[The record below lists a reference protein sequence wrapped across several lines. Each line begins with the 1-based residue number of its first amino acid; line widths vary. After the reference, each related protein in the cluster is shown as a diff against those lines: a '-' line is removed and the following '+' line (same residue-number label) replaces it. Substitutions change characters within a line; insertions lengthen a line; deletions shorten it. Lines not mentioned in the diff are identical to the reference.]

1 MNPMRSK
8 RVIALLGPTNTGKTH
23 MAVERMLTFPTGM
36 IGLPLRLLAREIYDR
51 LVARVGAMQVAL
63 ITGEEKIWPERAR
76 YYVCTV
82 EAMPLS
88 IPVDCMVI
96 DEVQLA
102 ADFERGHVFTDRIL
116 HARGRD
122 ETWLLGAETMKP
134 LLKSLLPNVEFRSRP
149 RLSSLTYAGPKKLTR
164 LPPRSAIVAFSADMV
179 YSVAELI
186 RRTRGGAAVVMGA
199 LSPRTRNAQVALY
212 QSGEVDYLVAT
223 DAIGMGLNMDIEH
236 VAFAATRKFD
246 GFRFRELTMPEL
258 AQIAGRA
265 GRYLNDGTFGVT
277 AHAEPF
283 DEETVLALEEHRFPP
298 VRHVQWRNRN
308 LNFRSVDHLLASLR
322 ATPNREGLMRAP
334 MAADVAALELLTRN
348 EEVMAL
354 ADSPETVELLWEVC
368 QIPDYRNITGADHAH
383 LVAQIFRFLRGPEGV
398 IDEDWLARQVA
409 RCDKPEGDI
418 DTLSN
423 RIAHV
428 RTWTFVANRSRWLKD
443 AEYWRGRTREVE
455 DRLSDAL
462 HERLTNRFID
472 RQTSVLLKKLR
483 EKDILMSSVD
493 DEGNVE
499 VEGAHVGRVEGLRF
513 FPDGAAQTGEHAR
526 AWNTAAQKAVA
537 RELSDRAQAIMAA
550 PDGDFTL
557 DAEGR
562 VLWKGHAIGR
572 LRPGADILR
581 PKVEVLAD
589 EALAGAERDM
599 VLKRLEKF
607 VSRHLQE
614 LLSPLYALAEGGDG
628 GEEGEAITGLAR
640 GLAFRLVEALGV
652 LPREDVAEDVKQLDQ
667 DMRAPL
673 RKHGVRFGA
682 YHIFIPALL
691 KPAPTQARL
700 LLWKLWQ
707 EQQGGE
713 MKDVPPPPANG
724 LTSVPV
730 DENWPEGYALVAG
743 YRPCKRRAVRVDML
757 ERLGDMIR
765 DRVFWKPRFTGEER
779 PEGSVEGGGFMVIPD
794 MMSLVGCSGED
805 FAAVLETLGYK
816 PEHRKVKMEKKAEEA
831 KTEEAA
837 TEAEKLTGEA
847 KAEAEEAEKSAEE
860 SKTASAAEAT
870 EAAQPAETPE
880 AVEAGEAASVAA
892 EAKAEETVA
901 AEPEEVEIVVW
912 WPDGTGPFRCKKK
925 AAPRGKAPGARRGK
939 PAKGRGGKGGKP
951 PHKGG
956 GRPAPRKKER
966 APDPDSPFAV
976 LAKLKEQK

>member
-1 MNPMRSK
+1 MRTK
-8 RVIALLGPTNTGKTH
+8 RLIALLGPTNTGKTH

-51 LVARVGAMQVAL
+51 LVARVGGLQVAL

-116 HARGRD
+116 HARGRE
-122 ETWLLGAETMKP
+122 ETWLLGADTMKP
-134 LLKSLLPNVEFRSRP
+134 LLKSLLPEVEFRSRP
-149 RLSSLTYAGPKKLTR
+149 RLSTLSYAGPKKLTR

-179 YSVAELI
+179 YSIAELI

-212 QSGEVDYLVAT
+212 QSGEVDWLVAT

-246 GFRFRELTMPEL
+246 GYRFRELTTAEL
-258 AQIAGRA
+258 GQIAGRA

-283 DEETVLALEEHRFPP
+283 DAETALALEEHRFPP

-308 LNFRSVDHLLASLR
+308 LNFRSVKHLLASLM
-322 ATPNREGLMRAP
+322 ATPNRTGLMRAP
-334 MAADVAALELLTRN
+334 MATDVAALELLSRN
-348 EEVMAL
+348 DEIMAL
-354 ADSPETVELLWEVC
+354 TDSPEAVELLWEAC
-368 QIPDYRNITGADHAH
+368 QLPDYRNITGADHAA
-383 LVAQIFRFLRGPEGV
+383 LIARIYRFLRSPAGV

-409 RCDKPEGDI
+409 RCERTEGDI

-428 RTWTFVANRSRWLKD
+428 RTWTFVANRGRWLKN
-443 AEYWRGRTREVE
+443 AAHWRERTRAVE

-472 RQTSVLLKKLR
+472 RRTSVLLKKLR
-483 EKDILMSSVD
+483 ERDVLMSSVD

-499 VEGAHVGRVEGLRF
+499 VEGAHVGRIEGLRYIA
-513 FPDGAAQTGEHAR
+513 DGAAQSGEHAR
-526 AWNTAAQKAVA
+526 AWSNAAQKAVA
-537 RELSDRAQAIMAA
+537 RALSDRAQAIMAA

-557 DAEGR
+557 DAHGDI
-562 VLWKGHAIGR
+562 LWQGHPIGR
-572 LRPGADILR
+572 LAPGADILR
-581 PKVEVLAD
+581 PAVRVLAD
-589 EALAGAERDM
+589 DALAGAERDM

-607 VSRHLQE
+607 VSRRLQE
-614 LLSPLYALAEGGDG
+614 LLAPLFALAEDN
-628 GEEGEAITGLAR
+628 EEEIRGLAR

-652 LPREDVAEDVKQLDQ
+652 LAREDVAEEVRQLDQ

-691 KPAPTQARL
+691 KPAPTQLRL
-700 LLWKLWQ
+700 LLWKLWR
-707 EQQGGE
+707 EKEGE
-713 MKDVPPPPANG
+713 KLDDLPPPPANG

-730 DENWPEGYALVAG
+730 DDGWPQGFALVAG
-743 YRPCKRRAVRVDML
+743 YRPCGRRAVRVDML

-779 PEGSVEGGGFMVIPD
+779 PEGSVEGGGFTVIPD

-805 FAAVLETLGYK
+805 FAAVLETLGYR
-816 PEHRKVKMEKKAEEA
+816 PEHRKVKVEKKPEARPSEGAAGEKPSGETAEEA
-831 KTEEAA
+831 SG
-837 TEAEKLTGEA
+837 AEP
-847 KAEAEEAEKSAEE
+847 
-860 SKTASAAEAT
+860 AS
-870 EAAQPAETPE
+870 AETPATDQPE
-880 AVEAGEAASVAA
+880 QA
-892 EAKAEETVA
+892 ETAPSDETEQ

-912 WPDGTGPFRCKKK
+912 WPDGTGPFRKRRKSAPKGRRGPKPGKGGGKRGGPPRK
-925 AAPRGKAPGARRGK
+925 ARTAPRGRPRR
-939 PAKGRGGKGGKP
+939 
-951 PHKGG
+951 
-956 GRPAPRKKER
+956 ER
-966 APDPDSPFAV
+966 EPDPDSPFAV
-976 LAKLKEQK
+976 LAKLKQQD

>member
-1 MNPMRSK
+1 MRSK
-8 RVIALLGPTNTGKTH
+8 RLIALLGPTNTGKTH

-51 LVARVGAMQVAL
+51 LVARIGRMQVAL
-63 ITGEEKIWPERAR
+63 ITGEEKVWPERAR

-88 IPVDCMVI
+88 IPVDCMII

-116 HARGRD
+116 HARGRE
-122 ETWLLGAETMKP
+122 ETWLLGAEIMKP
-134 LLKSLLPNVEFRSRP
+134 LLKSLLPDVEFRSRP
-149 RLSSLTYAGPKKLTR
+149 RLSTLAYAGPKKLTR
-164 LPPRSAIVAFSADMV
+164 LPPRSAIVAFSAEMV

-246 GFRFRELTMPEL
+246 GFRFRELTTPEL
-258 AQIAGRA
+258 GQIAGRA

-283 DEETVLALEEHRFPP
+283 DEETVLALEEHRFPS

-308 LNFRSVDHLLASLR
+308 LNFRSVKHLLASLM
-322 ATPNREGLMRAP
+322 AMPNREGLMRAP
-334 MAADVAALELLTRN
+334 TAADVAALELLTRN
-348 EEVMAL
+348 EEIMAL
-354 ADSPETVELLWEVC
+354 ADSAEAVELLWEAC
-368 QIPDYRNITGADHAH
+368 QLPDYRNITGADHAALIARIYH
-383 LVAQIFRFLRGPEGV
+383 FLRSPAGV
-398 IDEDWLARQVA
+398 IDEDWLAKQVA
-409 RCDKPEGDI
+409 RCDRTDGDI

-428 RTWTFVANRSRWLKD
+428 RTWTFVANRGRWLKD
-443 AEYWRGRTREVE
+443 ATHWRERTREVE

-472 RQTSVLLKKLR
+472 RHTSVLLKKLR
-483 EKDILMSSVD
+483 ERDVLMSSVD

-499 VEGAHVGRVEGLRF
+499 VEGAHVGRIEGLRF
-513 FPDGAAQTGEHAR
+513 VPDGAAQSGEHAK
-526 AWNTAAQKAVA
+526 AWNAAAQKAVA

-557 DAEGR
+557 DATGR
-562 VLWKGHAIGR
+562 VLWKEHAIGR
-572 LRPGADILR
+572 LKPGAEILR
-581 PKVEVLAD
+581 PQAEVLAD

-599 VLKRLEKF
+599 VQKRLEKF

-614 LLSPLYALAEGGDG
+614 LLNPLFELSDDN
-628 GEEGEAITGLAR
+628 EEEIRGLAR

-652 LPREDVAEDVKQLDQ
+652 LPREEMAEEVKQLDQ

-691 KPAPTQARL
+691 KPAPTQLRL
-700 LLWKLWQ
+700 LLWKLWR
-707 EQQGGE
+707 ERQGDE
-713 MKDVPPPPANG
+713 LDDLPPPPANG

-730 DENWPEGYALVAG
+730 DAGWPEGFALVAG
-743 YRPCKRRAVRVDML
+743 YRPCGRRAVRVDML

-779 PEGSVEGGGFMVIPD
+779 PEGSVEGGGFTVIPD
-794 MMSLVGCSGED
+794 MMSLVGCSGGD
-805 FAAVLETLGYK
+805 FAAVLETLGYR
-816 PEHRKVKMEKKAEEA
+816 PEHRKVKMEKPAKAGTGEKTAKDAAAEERA
-831 KTEEAA
+831 EATGAAEAEPASEEKPAAEPAEQTEAA
-837 TEAEKLTGEA
+837 TPEASEAKEAE
-847 KAEAEEAEKSAEE
+847 
-860 SKTASAAEAT
+860 
-870 EAAQPAETPE
+870 PE
-880 AVEAGEAASVAA
+880 Q
-892 EAKAEETVA
+892 

-912 WPDGTGPFRCKKK
+912 WPDGTGPFRKRKKGAMKGRRGPKPGKDAAAKGGRPPRKAK
-925 AAPRGKAPGARRGK
+925 AAPRGK
-939 PAKGRGGKGGKP
+939 
-951 PHKGG
+951 
-956 GRPAPRKKER
+956 PRKER
-966 APDPDSPFAV
+966 EPDPDSPFAV
-976 LAKLKEQK
+976 LAKLKQQD

>member
-1 MNPMRSK
+1 MRSK
-8 RVIALLGPTNTGKTH
+8 RLIALLGPTNTGKTH

-36 IGLPLRLLAREIYDR
+36 IGLPLRLLAREVYDR

-76 YYVCTV
+76 FYVCTV

-96 DEVQLA
+96 DEIQLA

-116 HARGRD
+116 HARGRE

-134 LLKSLLPNVEFRSRP
+134 LLRSLLPDVEFRSRP
-149 RLSSLTYAGPKKLTR
+149 RLSSLSYAGPKKLTR
-164 LPPRSAIVAFSADMV
+164 LAPRSAVVAFSADMV

-246 GFRFRELTMPEL
+246 GFRFRELTTPEL

-277 AHAEPF
+277 AQAAAF
-283 DEETVLALEEHRFPP
+283 DEETVRALEEHRFPP

-322 ATPNREGLMRAP
+322 ATPRREGLARAP
-334 MAADVAALELLTRN
+334 MAADVAALELLRRN

-354 ADSPETVELLWEVC
+354 ADSPEAVALLWEAC

-409 RCDKPEGDI
+409 RCDRPEGDI

-423 RIAHV
+423 RITHV

-443 AEYWRGRTREVE
+443 ADYWRARTREVE
-455 DRLSDAL
+455 DKLSDAL

-472 RQTSVLLKKLR
+472 RHTSVLLKKLR
-483 EKDILMSSVD
+483 EKDVLMSSVD

-499 VEGAHVGRVEGLRF
+499 VEGAHVGRIEGLRF
-513 FPDGAAQTGEHAR
+513 FPDGAAQGGEHAR
-526 AWNTAAQKAVA
+526 AWNAAAQKAVA

-557 DAEGR
+557 DAEGK

-572 LRPGADILR
+572 LRPGADVLR
-581 PKVEVLAD
+581 PRVEVVAD
-589 EALAGAERDM
+589 EALAGVERDM

-607 VSRHLQE
+607 VSRHLRE
-614 LLSPLYALAEGGDG
+614 LLAPLYALAEGGEG
-628 GEEGEAITGLAR
+628 SGEDEGMLTGLAR

-652 LPREDVAEDVKQLDQ
+652 LPREEVAADVRQLDQ

-682 YHIFIPALL
+682 YHVFLPALL

-707 EQQGGE
+707 EQQGRE

-805 FAAVLETLGYK
+805 FAAVLETLGYR
-816 PEHRKVKMEKKAEEA
+816 PETRRVKVEK
-831 KTEEAA
+831 KTEEAKPEEA
-837 TEAEKLTGEA
+837 LAEAEKLSGEAAAGEA
-847 KAEAEEAEKSAEE
+847 KAEATTQEKPGGEDEAAASAEPAGTTE
-860 SKTASAAEAT
+860 TEAT
-870 EAAQPAETPE
+870 GADAD
-880 AVEAGEAASVAA
+880 EAGETAG
-892 EAKAEETVA
+892 
-901 AEPEEVEIVVW
+901 PEEVEIVVW
-912 WPDGTGPFRCKKK
+912 WPDGTGPFRRKRKPVHK
-925 AAPRGKAPGARRGK
+925 GGPTGARRGK
-939 PAKGRGGKGGKP
+939 PVKGKGGKAGKP
-951 PHKGG
+951 PYKGG